1 MKFLKAFN
9 NSAALV
15 RNDEGQEEVVLG
27 KGIGF
32 GLKEGQD
39 VDENKIER
47 CFVTSD
53 QSDEVAQVKE
63 FK

>member
-15 RNDEGQEEVVLG
+15 EDDGTEKIVLG

-32 GLKEGQD
+32 GFMLINRKLNA
-39 VDENKIER
+39 VL
-47 CFVTSD
+47 
-53 QSDEVAQVKE
+53 
-63 FK
+63 

>member
-15 RNDEGQEEVVLG
+15 EDDGTEKIVLG

-32 GLKEGQD
+32 GLK
-39 VDENKIER
+39 K
-47 CFVTSD
+47 
-53 QSDEVAQVKE
+53 VK
-63 FK
+63 KLINRKLNVVL

>member
-32 GLKEGQD
+32 GLK
-39 VDENKIER
+39 
-47 CFVTSD
+47 
-53 QSDEVAQVKE
+53 
-63 FK
+63 